1 MKYLNGIQAEFW
13 LIFLLQDKM
22 KESEVVLNGVQAE
35 IGKLEQEENDLQKD
49 VVDVRHELERIE
61 GIVKSNKLKVKH
73 WRKEVTDLYPL
84 GGGVKRR

>member
-1 MKYLNGIQAEFW
+1 
-13 LIFLLQDKM
+13 M

-35 IGKLEQEENDLQKD
+35 IGKLEEEENDLQKD

-84 GGGVKRR
+84 GGGRGGGWKGGNIQYNTEIQWAGYKLV

>member
-1 MKYLNGIQAEFW
+1 
-13 LIFLLQDKM
+13 M

-35 IGKLEQEENDLQKD
+35 IGKLEEEENDLQKD

-84 GGGVKRR
+84 GGGGDEKEVTYNTTQRYSELVIN

>member
-1 MKYLNGIQAEFW
+1 
-13 LIFLLQDKM
+13 M

-35 IGKLEQEENDLQKD
+35 IGKLEEEENDLQKD

-73 WRKEVTDLYPL
+73 WRKEVTDCYPL
-84 GGGVKRR
+84 GGGGWKGGNIQYNTEIQWAGYKLV

>member
-1 MKYLNGIQAEFW
+1 
-13 LIFLLQDKM
+13 M
-22 KESEVVLNGVQAE
+22 KESEVVLNGVQSE

-73 WRKEVTDLYPL
+73 WRKEVTTEHRDKHRQL
-84 GGGVKRR
+84 

>member
-1 MKYLNGIQAEFW
+1 
-13 LIFLLQDKM
+13 M

-35 IGKLEQEENDLQKD
+35 IGKLEEEENDLQKD

-84 GGGVKRR
+84 GGGGGWKGGNIQYNTEIQWAGYKLV

>member
-1 MKYLNGIQAEFW
+1 MKYVYLNGIQAEFW

-73 WRKEVTDLYPL
+73 WRKEVTDCYP
-84 GGGVKRR
+84 